1 MSNPFAEDEGPQPP
15 QTLKTAVEIHANLR
29 PLLDY
34 HIPLQLRFLE
44 RNQRYQTYLIEINRE
59 KGWVALDELIPSDG
73 DRLMASGE
81 PFQVEGYYEGVRIAW
96 DIQSSV
102 HIGELDEARCYWA
115 PMPEQI
121 LYHQRRNAFRAAL
134 NGQPIAAELSGK
146 TIRKPISGKVLD
158 MSATGCKLSFPGNL
172 QTGLQAGQVYDQLSA
187 KLPFGTITTAAEL
200 RHVVFDEKLDLTF
213 CGMRFYRISGLTQRQ
228 IERFVYQLQREARR
242 DQASDR
248 FS

>member
-1 MSNPFAEDEGPQPP
+1 MSSPFAEDEGPQPP

-29 PLLDY
+29 SLLVSR
-34 HIPLQLRFLE
+34 IPLQVRFLE
-44 RNQRYQTYLIEINRE
+44 RKQRYQTYLIEIDRD

-81 PFQVEGYYEGVRIAW
+81 AFQIEGYNEGVRIAW
-96 DIQSSV
+96 DNQSPAHVS
-102 HIGELDEARCYWA
+102 ELDEALCYWV
-115 PMPEQI
+115 PMPDQI

-134 NGQPIAAELSGK
+134 VGQPIAAELSGK
-146 TIRKPISGKVLD
+146 TIVKPLAGKVLD
-158 MSATGCKLSFPGNL
+158 MSATGCKLSFSGNL
-172 QTGLQAGQVYDQLSA
+172 QTGLQAGQVYDQLSV

-200 RHVVFDEKLDLTF
+200 RHAIFDEKVDLTF
-213 CGMRFYRISGLTQRQ
+213 CGMRFYRMNGLTQRQ